1 MKKNPSLSLDD
12 PNNSLPASLEYSPE
26 DDIYNKIKKEQ
37 NINPDDNSV
46 INERNEEENAM
57 NEKDF
62 EEDLSGSDL
71 DIPGAEL
78 DDHNEEIGEEDEEN
92 NYYSLGGD
100 NHDDLEE
107 SKEWSH
113 KSRGFKCHFISDWSS
128 GKKSIEIALI
138 KQLLQAY

>member
-1 MKKNPSLSLDD
+1 MKKNPAPLPLDTD
-12 PNNSLPASLEYSPE
+12 IVKLASLEYSPE
-26 DDIYNKIKKEQ
+26 EDIYNKSKKIE

-46 INERNEEENAM
+46 IPGNEQKDAM

-62 EEDLSGSDL
+62 EEDMTGNDL

-78 DDHNEEIGEEDEEN
+78 DDKDEEIGEEDEEN

-107 SKEWSH
+107 SKE
-113 KSRGFKCHFISDWSS
+113 
-128 GKKSIEIALI
+128 
-138 KQLLQAY
+138 